1 MFFVFYLWSWMEM
14 KLEITFALT
23 MSTNLRKN
31 LYAVT
36 SMELFKLVQVYVLF
50 SVLQPTKYNL

>member
-1 MFFVFYLWSWMEM
+1 MFLVFNLWSWMKM
-14 KLEITFALT
+14 KLKITFALT

-36 SMELFKLVQVYVLF
+36 SVELFKLVQVYVLF
-50 SVLQPTKYNL
+50 LVLQPTKYNL

>member
-1 MFFVFYLWSWMEM
+1 M
-14 KLEITFALT
+14 KLKITFALT

-36 SMELFKLVQVYVLF
+36 SVELFKLVQVYVLF

>member
-1 MFFVFYLWSWMEM
+1 M

-36 SMELFKLVQVYVLF
+36 SVELFKLVQVYVLF
-50 SVLQPTKYNL
+50 LVLQPTKYNL